1 MKVGVYKA
9 WEVIVLC
16 EVGEISTFGSEDC
29 VKVGCEDYVESEGCV
44 WRERCQDAQ
53 KRYGH
58 VSSYRSLYYVNCN
71 NPRVEFCYALW
82 LQEKVWSCFTL

>member
-1 MKVGVYKA
+1 MLKVGVYKA

-44 WRERCQDAQ
+44 WRERCQDA
-53 KRYGH
+53 
-58 VSSYRSLYYVNCN
+58 
-71 NPRVEFCYALW
+71 
-82 LQEKVWSCFTL
+82 

>member
-29 VKVGCEDYVESEGCV
+29 VKVGCEDYVESEGCTECGIQ
-44 WRERCQDAQ
+44 RKMQN
-53 KRYGH
+53 K
-58 VSSYRSLYYVNCN
+58 
-71 NPRVEFCYALW
+71 
-82 LQEKVWSCFTL
+82 